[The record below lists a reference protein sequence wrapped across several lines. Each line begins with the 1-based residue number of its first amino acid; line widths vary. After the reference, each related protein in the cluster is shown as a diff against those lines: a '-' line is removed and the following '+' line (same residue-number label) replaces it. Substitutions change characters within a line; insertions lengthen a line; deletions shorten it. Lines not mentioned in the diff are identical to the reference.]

1 MARKIRVDAD
11 ACIGCGACAGVAPE
25 VFEMNDEGKS
35 VVVADPA
42 EDAVDEL
49 VSVCPVAAIVED

>member
-1 MARKIRVDAD
+1 MAKKIRVDAD

-35 VVVADPA
+35 VVIADPA
-42 EDAVDEL
+42 DDQADEL
-49 VSVCPVAAIVED
+49 IAVCPVAAIVED